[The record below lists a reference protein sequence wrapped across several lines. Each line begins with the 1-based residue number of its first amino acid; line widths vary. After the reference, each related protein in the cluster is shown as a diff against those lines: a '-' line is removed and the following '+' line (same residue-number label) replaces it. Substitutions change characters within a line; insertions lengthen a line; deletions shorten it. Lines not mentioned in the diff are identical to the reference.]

1 MKKLYIAYLD
11 EFGHVGPYVS
21 RTDQRFHESPVFGF
35 GGMILPA
42 DEVRSFATWFYQ
54 LKNNLLTY
62 EVDQASKA
70 GIPLFRMEKKG
81 AALYTTPNILKYPEL
96 RRATFRLFNKV
107 KDSEGKVFYV
117 GIEKK
122 APPQEHHSQAMLLSI
137 LRHAV
142 RRLDQFCT
150 EQDAEFL
157 LFLDA
162 RDDKQLREAVVSVV
176 QQEMYGPNPCRTLL
190 EAPTQVESHMYQT
203 MQCADWLCGLIGRMG
218 CYWARPS
225 EYPELIWTKR
235 YFTTRLH
242 SIASNSGIRID
253 QYEESLY

>member
-96 RRATFRLFNKV
+96 RRATFRLFNN
-107 KDSEGKVFYV
+107 SPY
-117 GIEKK
+117 
-122 APPQEHHSQAMLLSI
+122 
-137 LRHAV
+137 AV
-142 RRLDQFCT
+142 
-150 EQDAEFL
+150 
-157 LFLDA
+157 
-162 RDDKQLREAVVSVV
+162 
-176 QQEMYGPNPCRTLL
+176 M
-190 EAPTQVESHMYQT
+190 M
-203 MQCADWLCGLIGRMG
+203 
-218 CYWARPS
+218 
-225 EYPELIWTKR
+225 
-235 YFTTRLH
+235 
-242 SIASNSGIRID
+242 
-253 QYEESLY
+253 